1 MRSLASGGILPK
13 QPSLFSNSFLST
25 HNDNVASAPSS
36 ATPVAALGSKSTP
49 RNPTVEDLLLNASER
64 RKQRGTPAA
73 ESFRWSDL
81 VPESRSS
88 LSSDANNSHMQ
99 GFSHSQ
105 CRRNHNHNNNH
116 KAAKSETL
124 SHTVDRP
131 PFPRFNCDQRP
142 SSLSSNPNPEDLL
155 SNLDVATFAQ
165 MLKAAAEI
173 SRFLPAARDDE
184 NRIAH
189 LWQTQRMLEGR
200 VNATTNPAWS
210 AQHAAR
216 YQYDPPWFSPRNA
229 SPDQSPSSS
238 VLAAEVHQQQQQQQP
253 EPSALRMCHATDQD
267 SVHRLFGFVDTLS
280 EQADSVSEPSDAS
293 DSLPSYSNAKVS
305 YQTQSSSS
313 PSSPGREIP
322 SKNVK
327 EHGETALGA
336 ASEHFLKKLAAAR
349 QEREM
354 FDAVARQA
362 TAAYRTYLGTTA
374 NTAGSTSEGSNH
386 SHEGHPAPSASVE
399 DKGHVPDRYARHSS
413 IIFRSSMKGY
423 EVKYNPKLFYYHDAH
438 GHAWNHY
445 GTLIPGVIGAP
456 LSAEDQAR
464 MAELDLM
471 RSEDGLKFFY
481 NRRSYC
487 SVEPAVMEIFG
498 TSTAKMNIDGTP
510 RQPLDED
517 EDSVEQGEKK
527 STNIAGDDNKAEE
540 DEEPLKQHHRR
551 YLAPQVLLA
560 TDNEPP
566 FLQTSKNNDSL
577 KPVYDH
583 RAVSDA
589 PSPAGNDPWPTMSSP
604 LNHLT
609 PPALPP
615 PRPPRATA
623 LPDNSQPTDPLLF
636 TSPIWGMPFSNT
648 LVSSPLQT
656 AITSR
661 VSTTPA
667 RPLKN
672 RFRYRP
678 DPPLH
683 LRDQA
688 LGNRE
693 NLFPVVNPPIT
704 VEESVFAERPCPLGL
719 SKTAAAAVTAAAASA
734 AQNPQI
740 TPVPASLNGDGS
752 NSHSQ
757 AGSLP
762 HLPQWHPTLLTSSIS
777 SSVENLALSS
787 WYRIGRANTQS
798 SCPPHEQQVQPEQQR
813 QQEQNIQGHC
823 HTHATPQAECPWP
836 APWQQQLWEEQHQ
849 QFLQQSFQQSF
860 QQYWDQ
866 HWQSFQHQCL
876 QALLLHVEGQRRH
889 QLPPRSPPPP
899 ESSLTPSAP
908 AKPSSP
914 SLAPQATTTQTAQR
928 LVADS
933 TDGSTG
939 IAENV
944 GSSTHHALYTLFPS
958 PPAKTTATEGR
969 PDYHLDDRR
978 QQPTPDSNDH
988 RTFLPFYVLTIPADT
1003 WYHQPVLVDSE
1014 ESMQH
1019 ALQQVAGWPAG
1030 RK

>member
-1 MRSLASGGILPK
+1 MAMRSLASGGILPK
-13 QPSLFSNSFLST
+13 QPSSFSNSFLST
-25 HNDNVASAPSS
+25 HNDNVASASSS
-36 ATPVAALGSKSTP
+36 AAPVAALESKSTP

-73 ESFRWSDL
+73 ESFRWSGL

-88 LSSDANNSHMQ
+88 LSSDANNSHIQ
-99 GFSHSQ
+99 GLSHSQ
-105 CRRNHNHNNNH
+105 RRRNRDHDNDH
-116 KAAKSETL
+116 KAAKVETL
-124 SHTVDRP
+124 RHTVDRP
-131 PFPRFNCDQRP
+131 PFPTFNCDQRL

-210 AQHAAR
+210 AHHAAR

-238 VLAAEVHQQQQQQQP
+238 VLAAEVHPQQQQQQQP

-267 SVHRLFGFVDTLS
+267 GVHRLFGFVDTLS
-280 EQADSVSEPSDAS
+280 EQADSVSERSDAS

-305 YQTQSSSS
+305 YRTQSSSS

-322 SKNVK
+322 STNVK
-327 EHGETALGA
+327 EHWETALGA
-336 ASEHFLKKLAAAR
+336 ASDHFLKKLAAAR

-386 SHEGHPAPSASVE
+386 SHEEHPAPSASVE

-456 LSAEDQAR
+456 LSVEDQAR

-540 DEEPLKQHHRR
+540 DEEPLEQHHRR
-551 YLAPQVLLA
+551 YLAPQLLLA
-560 TDNEPP
+560 TDDEPP

-577 KPVYDH
+577 KP
-583 RAVSDA
+583 
-589 PSPAGNDPWPTMSSP
+589 
-604 LNHLT
+604 
-609 PPALPP
+609 
-615 PRPPRATA
+615 
-623 LPDNSQPTDPLLF
+623 
-636 TSPIWGMPFSNT
+636 
-648 LVSSPLQT
+648 
-656 AITSR
+656 
-661 VSTTPA
+661 
-667 RPLKN
+667 
-672 RFRYRP
+672 
-678 DPPLH
+678 
-683 LRDQA
+683 A

-693 NLFPVVNPPIT
+693 NLFPVVNPPTT

-734 AQNPQI
+734 AQNLQI

-866 HWQSFQHQCL
+866 HWQGFQQQCL
-876 QALLLHVEGQRRH
+876 QALLLHVEGQGRH
-889 QLPPRSPPPP
+889 QLPPRSSPPP
-899 ESSLTPSAP
+899 ESSLAPSAP
-908 AKPSSP
+908 AKPASP

-939 IAENV
+939 IAEND
-944 GSSTHHALYTLFPS
+944 GSSAQHALYTLFPS

-969 PDYHLDDRR
+969 PNYHLDDRR

-1019 ALQQVAGWPAG
+1019 ALQQVAGWAAG